1 MGILCDVC
9 LPLMSPAAAEACFRR
24 RRTTGHSFA
33 VAVAVAGVL
42 PHVAPY
48 YYPPICR
55 AETGGQVGSSRD
67 CSLTNQLLNTTE
79 SVHH

>member
-1 MGILCDVC
+1 
-9 LPLMSPAAAEACFRR
+9 MSPAAAEACFRR

-33 VAVAVAGVL
+33 VAVAGVH
-42 PHVAPY
+42 PRPVAPY
-48 YYPPICR
+48 YYPPVCR
-55 AETGGQVGSSRD
+55 AETRGQVGSSRD